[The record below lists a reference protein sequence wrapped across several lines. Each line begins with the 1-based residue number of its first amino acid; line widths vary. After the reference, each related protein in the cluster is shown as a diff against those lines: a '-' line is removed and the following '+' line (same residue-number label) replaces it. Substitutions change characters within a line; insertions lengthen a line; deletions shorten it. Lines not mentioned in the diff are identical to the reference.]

1 MALNWWFWALYTY
14 WDAILAG
21 SGLLLASKAYIHNG
35 PWVLGPDLPLK
46 HLHTTSGS
54 LKKALH
60 STQITLKLIFKP
72 TRMHFWVALGLQ
84 SLKPWWTLGFGSRST
99 PKAPFYH
106 LWKPQEGPKHFSDQP
121 KPRFTPT
128 GMHFGRLWVVPK
140 AYIYCIV
147 DILGCKI
154 LVGICLKYI
163 FFLCTLDFVS
173 RCTPKTNLSDIWSW
187 AQYGPN
193 SFQSR

>member
-1 MALNWWFWALYTY
+1 MALNLWFSALYTY

-21 SGLLLASKAYIHNG
+21 SGWLLASKAYIHNW
-35 PWVLGPDLPLK
+35 PWVLGPDLPQK
-46 HLHTTSGS
+46 HLLTTSGS
-54 LKKALH
+54 LKKALN

-72 TRMHFWVALGLQ
+72 TRMLFWVALYGNLVLGPDLPLKHLFTTSG
-84 SLKPWWTLGFGSRST
+84 SLKKALNTSQINPNQDLHPLGCILGGSGW
-99 PKAPFYH
+99 F
-106 LWKPQEGPKHFSDQP
+106 LKPIS
-121 KPRFTPT
+121 
-128 GMHFGRLWVVPK
+128 
-140 AYIYCIV
+140 IV

-187 AQYGPN
+187 AQYGQN
-193 SFQSR
+193 SFQSQ